1 MKKMLALPLILA
13 MIFSMTACGEKSSV
27 VTTVENG
34 EEVYILKMSSTV
46 NEDHLVTKTDRYFI
60 QRVEELSNGRLKFD
74 LYPNNQLGD
83 PRSMLEATSMGNLD
97 ICDVG
102 LPPYSYYTNA
112 LKFFNLPFLW
122 ETRDAAFS
130 FLDTDAGEDIRRQVE
145 EDVGVHILG
154 FQDNGFFGFT
164 SNKLMETPADVR
176 GFKVRCQES
185 DILLQIWSDLG
196 ASPMPM
202 SFSEVYTALQQGAID
217 GQMNAYIT
225 NYNSGYYEVQQYFH
239 KLGLLYDMMVVG
251 ISMESYNALP
261 EDLQAVLDQAGQE
274 MQEWNIQAAREENQR
289 CADAW
294 VEAGSEIVDMTDEET
309 QSLWREAAQ
318 PTYDWFRESFP
329 EIDLDTIL
337 ETADMLNEQFADVK
351 AEEVV

>member
-1 MKKMLALPLILA
+1 
-13 MIFSMTACGEKSSV
+13 
-27 VTTVENG
+27 
-34 EEVYILKMSSTV
+34 
-46 NEDHLVTKTDRYFI
+46 
-60 QRVEELSNGRLKFD
+60 
-74 LYPNNQLGD
+74 
-83 PRSMLEATSMGNLD
+83 
-97 ICDVG
+97 
-102 LPPYSYYTNA
+102 
-112 LKFFNLPFLW
+112 
-122 ETRDAAFS
+122 
-130 FLDTDAGEDIRRQVE
+130 
-145 EDVGVHILG
+145 
-154 FQDNGFFGFT
+154 
-164 SNKLMETPADVR
+164 
-176 GFKVRCQES
+176 VRCQES